1 MIEYNLQYFAKD
13 GPGGE
18 KTEEPTAKKL
28 QDARDEGQV
37 SKSQEVGN
45 AFAILAGFLIL
56 KIYVSSI
63 GNQFLENY
71 YNFYTMIPDVIKQ
84 NGNGATAYTMH
95 QIMQM
100 IFKRMALLMLPIFLV
115 MLLIAIVVDL
125 AQVKWHPTFKPF
137 KPKGSKF
144 NPINGLKKIISARS
158 LFELIKSIIKVALI
172 GYIAISTLQDKSE
185 ILLRIYDIPL
195 ILAIQY
201 IGNIIIDLG
210 IKIGA
215 VYMVIAAVDYMYQ
228 RHKFHEDMKMT
239 KQEVK
244 EEYKNSEGNPETKR
258 KQRSRMMEASQRRM
272 MQGVPQADV
281 VITNPTHFAVAI
293 KYDAQKSKAPVVIAK
308 GEDYLAQKIK
318 DSAKEHNIQ
327 IVENKPLARMLY
339 YNVDIGNEIP
349 PELYQAVAE
358 VLAYVYSLKGGI

>member
-1 MIEYNLQYFAKD
+1 MIKYNLQFFAKD

-18 KTEEPTAKKL
+18 KTEQPTAKKL
-28 QDARDEGQV
+28 KDARKEGQV
-37 SKSQEVGN
+37 AKSQEIGN
-45 AFAILAGFLIL
+45 AFAIFGGFLIL
-56 KIYVSSI
+56 MFYASSI
-63 GNQFLENY
+63 GNDFMENFS
-71 YNFYTMIPDVIKQ
+71 NFYTMIPDVIAQ
-84 NGNGATAYTMH
+84 SNNGATAFTIH

-100 IFKRMALLMLPIFLV
+100 IYKRLISTVLPIFLIMV
-115 MLLIAIVVDL
+115 LIGIVVNL
-125 AQVKWHPTFKPF
+125 VQVKWLFTTKPL
-137 KPKGSKF
+137 KPSLGKF
-144 NPINGLKKIISARS
+144 NPAKGLKKIVSARS
-158 LFELIKSIIKVALI
+158 LFELLKSIIKIVVV
-172 GYIAISTLQDKSE
+172 GYVAISTISDKRE

-201 IGNIIIDLG
+201 IGQIVINLG

-215 VYMVIAAVDYMYQ
+215 VYMIIAAADFIYQ
-228 RHKFHEDMKMT
+228 KRKFKKDMMMT

-244 EEYKNSEGNPETKR
+244 EEYKNSEGNPENKR
-258 KQRSRMMEASQRRM
+258 RQRSKMMEASQRRM
-272 MQGVPQADV
+272 MQSVPQADV

-293 KYDAQKSKAPVVIAK
+293 KYDAEKYQAPIVLAK

-318 DSAKEHNIQ
+318 EDAKAHNIQ

-358 VLAYVYSLKGGI
+358 VLAYVYSLKNA